1 MKYLIKTL
9 LFFFVVLGISVQAF
23 AQPKLWGTLPYAGKP
38 GAGLIY
44 EIDLNGNQMS
54 DVHAFSKYEGKQSR
68 HEVLLAD
75 NNKLYGIAAGG
86 MFQFGCILYDYDPA
100 TGQYNILHDFFDPD
114 AWIGIS
120 ANAGYLMQASNGL
133 IYGFNQNGGPGQD
146 GQLFS
151 YDPATAAFEYLADF
165 DELTTGSV
173 PVGVLV
179 EASNGKL
186 YGVTNEGGVCNYGT
200 IFSYDIQSEI
210 LMQERC
216 FDWPDGADPVNG
228 LCLASNGLL
237 YGMTN
242 AGGGSGDGVIYSY
255 EPGTGIYTL
264 LHEFNTAAHGG
275 KPYGRLY
282 PASDGKLYGMAST
295 GGLNGDGI
303 LFRYDPGLNL
313 FALRINFDGTNG
325 ADPNGSLVEC
335 GGFLYGMTTEG
346 GVNNEG
352 TLFRYDMTANQLTKL
367 ADFYGDDY
375 GRYPYGSLT
384 AGQDGILY
392 GQTFSGGKNDN
403 GVMFEYY
410 TGTLVFL
417 KRFDFGQS
425 DNGALSISSLMTGN
439 DGWVYGTTY
448 DGGQY
453 NGGTIYRL
461 NPADRMFESLYEF
474 DIYTYGGNPT
484 SGLIQATDGYFYGT
498 TPFGGT
504 VGAGIIYRFD
514 ANNKIVTVLEDL
526 ITPSE
531 GSRPSGLP
539 VQAADGFL
547 YGLTS
552 QGGAMGDGALYRFNL
567 SNSTYAKQVDFQD
580 AASGSRP
587 GGSLV
592 EAANGKLYALANEG
606 GQFGFGTLFEYDPA
620 GGTFFAMAHF
630 DGLNKGAGP
639 VATLLEYEDNQLY
652 GVCFEGGVYGKGT
665 MFVFDAV
672 SGTCTKVHDFGAAAD
687 GTNPIGSLMKASNG
701 KIYGTANRGG
711 TYGYGIIFEYSPGT
725 GDYAIIQEFTSHREM
740 PWYSALLEVE
750 TDYGI
755 NDGLDSPLYLDVFP
769 NPARDRVFV
778 NIKGMQG
785 PTALR
790 LMDMQ
795 GNLILLKSAASGIA
809 PEATERLDLEGLSPG
824 LYLLNADDGTSNA
837 SRKIII
843 R

>member
-9 LFFFVVLGISVQAF
+9 LLFFVLHGSSMQAF
-23 AQPKLWGTLPYAGKP
+23 TQPKLWGTLPYAGKP
-38 GAGLIY
+38 GAGLIC

-54 DVHAFSKYEGKQSR
+54 DIHAFSKYEGKQSR
-68 HEVLLAD
+68 HEALLAD
-75 NNKLYGIAAGG
+75 NNKLYGIAVGG
-86 MFQFGCILYDYDPA
+86 MFQFGCILYEYDPA
-100 TGQYNILHDFFDPD
+100 TGQYNIIHDFHDPD
-114 AWIGIS
+114 AWVGLA

-133 IYGFNQNGGPGQD
+133 IYGFNQNGGPTQD

-151 YDPATAAFEYLADF
+151 YDPSSGVFEYLADF
-165 DELTTGSV
+165 EASTTGSI
-173 PVGVLV
+173 PAGVLT
-179 EASNGKL
+179 EAANGKL

-200 IFSYDIQSEI
+200 IFSYDIESGI
-210 LMQERC
+210 IVQEHC
-216 FDWPDGADPVNG
+216 FDWLDGADPVDG
-228 LCLASNGLL
+228 MCLASNGLL

-255 EPGTGIYTL
+255 ETTTGILTL

-282 PASDGKLYGMAST
+282 QASDGNLYGMAST

-303 LFRYDPGLNL
+303 LFRYDPDLDL

-325 ADPNGSLVEC
+325 ADPNGNLVEC
-335 GGFLYGMTTEG
+335 EGSLYGMTTEG

-392 GQTFSGGKNDN
+392 GQTYSGGKNDN

-410 TGTLVFL
+410 TATLVFL

-425 DNGALSISSLMTGN
+425 DNGAMSISSLMTGN

-448 DGGQY
+448 GGGQY
-453 NGGTIYRL
+453 NGGTIYRI
-461 NPADRMFESLYEF
+461 NPADRIFESLYEF

-484 SGLIQATDGYFYGT
+484 TGLIQATDGYFYGT

-504 VGAGIIYRFD
+504 VGAGVIYRFD

-526 ITPSE
+526 ITPSQ
-531 GSRPSGLP
+531 GSRPSGPP
-539 VQAADGFL
+539 VQASDGFL
-547 YGLTS
+547 YGLTR
-552 QGGAMGDGALYRFNL
+552 QGGAMGHGALYKFNL
-567 SNSTYAKQVDFQD
+567 SISTYTKLADFQD

-587 GGSLV
+587 EGSLV

-606 GQFGFGTLFEYDPA
+606 GQFGFGTLFEYDPT
-620 GGTFFAMAHF
+620 GGTFFTMAHF

-639 VATLLEYEDNQLY
+639 VTTLLEYEDNQLY
-652 GVCFEGGVYGKGT
+652 GVCLEGGVYGKGT
-665 MFVFDAV
+665 MFAYDAV
-672 SGTCTKVHDFGAAAD
+672 SGTCSKVHDFGAAAD
-687 GTNPIGSLMKASNG
+687 GTNPMGPLMKASNG
-701 KIYGTANRGG
+701 KIYGTANSGG
-711 TYGYGIIFEYSPGT
+711 TYGYGIIFEYSPST
-725 GDYAIIQEFTSHREM
+725 ADYAIIHEFSSHREM
-740 PWYSALLEVE
+740 PWFSALLEVE
-750 TDYGI
+750 TDFGTGEEPE
-755 NDGLDSPLYLDVFP
+755 NPFYLSVFP
-769 NPARDRVFV
+769 NPARDHLMLS
-778 NIKGMQG
+778 IQG
-785 PTALR
+785 LDSEAR
-790 LMDMQ
+790 
-795 GNLILLKSAASGIA
+795 LILTDMLGNTILFKDLVPGKN
-809 PEATERLDLEGLSPG
+809 PETLDRLDIQRLPAGM
-824 LYLLNADDGTSNA
+824 YLLTMQDGRKSI
-837 SRKIII
+837 SKKIII